1 MFLDGLSAEARELLL
16 GVAEPVSFV
25 RGATLYQ
32 HGEVADGAYLL
43 RDGVAKASIVAPGGD
58 LFEVGFYSAGDL
70 LGEIALVSSGTRS
83 ATVTAETLLDG
94 WHVSRDDFRALV
106 AQRGVAAMVL
116 QHGLALSLARRL
128 AGAASRAAR
137 LASGSDLPA
146 REPLTADPLRNVPR
160 SRRPP
165 FDVSGFLPKL
175 PFFEGFSATDID
187 HVVSAGR
194 YLDLPRGGVLVSP
207 GMASESVLLVL
218 RGAMEMLRP
227 VTDGCRRVAVLG
239 PGQPLG
245 VTSHLLASPHTG
257 WVLAREASLLLEWPS
272 TSFQEMLL
280 SDTAPG
286 NRLRRATHRYLAAA
300 IDRAN
305 REIARLA
312 VPTAAA

>member
-1 MFLDGLSAEARELLL
+1 MFLDGLTTEARELLL
-16 GVAEPVSFV
+16 SAAEPVSFV
-25 RGATLYQ
+25 RGATLYR
-32 HGEVADGAYLL
+32 HGEAADGAYVL
-43 RDGVAKASIVAPGGD
+43 RDGVAKASIIAPGGD
-58 LFEVGFYSAGDL
+58 SFEVGFYSAGDL

-106 AQRGVAAMVL
+106 AQRGVAAVAL

-128 AGAASRAAR
+128 AGVASRAAR

-146 REPLTADPLRNVPR
+146 RTPLNSDPLRDVPR
-160 SRRPP
+160 LRRPP

-175 PFFEGFSATDID
+175 PFFEGFSATEID
-187 HVVSAGR
+187 HAVSAGR

-207 GMASESVLLVL
+207 GLASDSVLLVL
-218 RGAMEMLRP
+218 RGAAEILRP
-227 VTDGCRRVAVLG
+227 VTEGCRRVAVLG

-245 VTSHLLASPHTG
+245 VTSHLLASPHAG

-272 TSFQEMLL
+272 ASFQEILV
-280 SDTAPG
+280 SDSALG
-286 NRLRRATHRYLAAA
+286 NRMRRATHRYLAAA
-300 IDRAN
+300 IGRAN

-312 VPTAAA
+312 LPTTAA

>member
-25 RGATLYQ
+25 RGATLYR

-70 LGEIALVSSGTRS
+70 LGEIALVSSGTRA

-106 AQRGVAAMVL
+106 AQRGAAAVAL

-128 AGAASRAAR
+128 AGVASRAAR
-137 LASGSDLPA
+137 LVSGSDLPA
-146 REPLTADPLRNVPR
+146 PKSLTAEPLRDVPR
-160 SRRPP
+160 LRRPP

-175 PFFEGFSATDID
+175 PFFEGFSAAEID
-187 HVVSAGR
+187 NVVAAGR
-194 YLDLPRGGVLVSP
+194 YLDLPRGAVLVSP
-207 GMASESVLLVL
+207 GLASESVSLVL

-245 VTSHLLASPHTG
+245 VTSHLLASPHAG
-257 WVLAREASLLLEWPS
+257 WVLAREGSLLLEWTS
-272 TSFQEMLL
+272 ASFQEMLV
-280 SDTAPG
+280 SDTAIG
-286 NRLRRATHRYLAAA
+286 NRMRRATHRYLAAA
-300 IDRAN
+300 IGRAN

-312 VPTAAA
+312 LPPAAA